1 MKKIITLSFALLA
14 TFYSAEAQRQFKK
27 CTSDKIYPPIHRP
40 HFSKRPDSRAI
51 TVSFDASS
59 TVLTVKFP
67 SNSQSSTAEV
77 FREGMK
83 VTGVTANGGTTFSCK
98 LRDYG
103 TGNYNVIVSSG
114 NTVIDSR
121 NYTVK

>member
-67 SNSQSSTAEV
+67 SNSNRGTVEV
-77 FREGMK
+77 YHDGAK
-83 VTGVTANGGTTFSCK
+83 VAGITANGGTTFSCT
-98 LRDYG
+98 LREYG
-103 TGNYNVIVSSG
+103 VGSYNVIVSNG
-114 NTVIDSR
+114 NTVIDAKK
-121 NYTVK
+121 YTVK